1 MTQLIDL
8 GLDFETYYD
17 GDYSLRKM
25 ENAQYVMDP
34 RFEVMGFSLK
44 LPGQPA
50 QWFTGNMEYL
60 KSVLSAIPWHKVRV
74 IAHNVR
80 FDGAILEWRFGF
92 KPAAYLCTMVGSRPH
107 FVPKTGSA
115 SLDSIGQHLKLK
127 AKGNAVHKMLGKHRD
142 DLTPDEMR
150 EYGVYCSGDTE
161 IACGI
166 ADELNRVLPVEEQ
179 QLIDLTLKKYLRPR
193 LRLDGA
199 KLIERINALAAERNE
214 MLARIERDYK
224 VNAATLRSRDKFAK
238 VLIDLGVTPPM
249 KASKPTKTNPQGGQ
263 TYAFAKDDLAFKE
276 LLVHPDIRVR
286 ELCRAKL
293 TMSSSLEQSRLC
305 RLLDLHNTMDG
316 LLPVPMVYYGAH
328 TGRFSGDEKIN
339 LLNLP
344 RVEWAKD
351 KSKLKKGHLR
361 FALIAQAGYSV
372 IAADFSNIEAR
383 LVATLAGQDDLVEKF
398 RKGEDIYSW
407 FASLIYGFAVN
418 KKDHP
423 LERFVGKTCIL
434 GLGYGMGWKKLQM
447 RLASDA
453 DNPVVLTDEEARRI
467 VYLYR
472 STFPKIKEC
481 WDTLDALARKFLV
494 DPTGMFVWKNLMF
507 MHERIILPNGMPIM
521 YPDIAMGPEGL
532 YFRSRKFKA
541 LSEDEVLDWQDGN
554 RIWGGSFLENICQA
568 LARIIATRSEM
579 RLARINVPAAL
590 QVHDELVFHVPSQT
604 VNICKQAIE
613 FEMTKTVDW
622 MPNLPI
628 AVEMNHGESYG
639 DAK

>member
-1 MTQLIDL
+1 MERLIDI
-8 GLDFETYYD
+8 GIDFESYYD
-17 GDYSLRKM
+17 ADYSLRKM

-34 RFEVMGFSLK
+34 RFEVIGFSLK

-50 QWFTGNMEYL
+50 QWYSGTMDYL
-60 KSVLSAIPWHKVRV
+60 KGVLSNIPWHKVRV

-127 AKGNAVHKMLGKHRD
+127 AKGNVVHKMLGRHRD

-150 EYGVYCSGDTE
+150 EYGVYCSDDTE

-199 KLIERINALAAERNE
+199 KLIQRINELDAERNE

-238 VLIDLGVTPPM
+238 VLQGLGVTPPM
-249 KASKPTKTNPQGGQ
+249 KPSKPTKANPQGGE

-276 LLVHPDIRVR
+276 LLIHPDIRVR
-286 ELCRAKL
+286 ELCHAKL
-293 TMSSSLEQSRLC
+293 TMSSSLEQSRLR

-316 LLPVPMVYYGAH
+316 MLPVPMVYYGAH

-339 LLNLP
+339 LQNLP
-344 RVEWAKD
+344 RVEWD
-351 KSKLKKGHLR
+351 KVTKKLKKGHLR
-361 FALIAQAGYSV
+361 FALCAQPGYSV

-383 LVATLAGQDDLVEKF
+383 IVATLAGQDDLVEKF
-398 RKGEDIYSW
+398 RNGEDIYSW
-407 FASLIYGFAVN
+407 FATLIYGYPVN

-434 GLGYGMGWKKLQM
+434 GLGYGMGWKKFLLKMLQEG
-447 RLASDA
+447 
-453 DNPVVLTDEEARRI
+453 VVMDEKEAHRI

-472 STFPKIKEC
+472 NTFPKIKQV
-481 WDTLDALARKFLV
+481 WGTLDALAQKFLT
-494 DPTGMFVWKNLMF
+494 DPTGMYVWKNLMF

-521 YPDIAMGPEGL
+521 YPDIAMGPNGL

-541 LSEDEVLDWQDGN
+541 LSEDETLDWQDGN
-554 RIWGGSFLENICQA
+554 NIWGGSFLENICQA

-579 RLARINVPAAL
+579 RLSAINVVAAL
-590 QVHDELVFHVPSQT
+590 QAHDELVFHVPTQL
-604 VNICKQAIE
+604 VDICKQAIE
-613 FEMTKTVDW
+613 HEMTKSVDW

-628 AVEMNHGESYG
+628 AVEMNHGDSYG